1 MIFLAFFIIGMVSN
15 VLSDSARCA
24 PLNSLDEPL
33 TQLSKHF
40 NINHHEVSEG
50 GEIFTS
56 MLRKY
61 RQAPESGVMLNVIL
75 RWYLDLF
82 AHLKPQSGVESQIS
96 IVANSLK
103 ECLNSRTENNN
114 LLSDLKELSK
124 IKWEDQLI
132 QRKAILEL
140 EGILNIMKET
150 GKRRRKRNMGRRQR
164 T

>member
-1 MIFLAFFIIGMVSN
+1 MFLLACFIIGMVSN

-33 TQLSKHF
+33 KQLSSHF

-50 GEIFTS
+50 GELFTS
-56 MLRKY
+56 ILTKY
-61 RQAPESGVMLNVIL
+61 KQTPESGIVLNVIL
-75 RWYLDLF
+75 RLYLDLF
-82 AHLKPQSGVESQIS
+82 AHIKPQTGVESQIS

-103 ECLNSRTENNN
+103 ECLNSRTETN

-140 EGILNIMKET
+140 DGILTIMKET
-150 GKRRRKRNMGRRQR
+150 GKRRRKRNMSRRQR
-164 T
+164 A